1 MKLATIR
8 QWHSYIGVFIAPSV
22 LYFALTGAAQIFN
35 LHEAHGTYHPPV
47 LLEKLSAV
55 HKDQVFARP
64 HDEKDDRD
72 TQNRQG
78 GASPAPTAAQ
88 GPPEG
93 DDDEVSTP
101 TLLLKWFFAL
111 VATGLVVSSSL
122 GIWMGLTQIRPKR
135 TAAILLAAGT
145 LTPIVLLLS

>member
-1 MKLATIR
+1 MILSSLR
-8 QWHSYIGVFIAPSV
+8 RWHSYIGLFIAPSV
-22 LYFALTGAAQIFN
+22 LFFALTGALQIFN
-35 LHEAHGTYHPPV
+35 LHEAHGAYEPV
-47 LLEKLSAV
+47 VLVQMLSAV